1 MQSSFECVT
10 IHHAI
15 CETHHMLKTWHLEF
29 KYHKLQISSFQNL
42 LFFFL
47 CDIYIQSYRLS
58 KLKNKEKYNNFKSNF
73 VIPAKL
79 PRATYDG
86 FTQNA
91 SHIARF
97 FLNLPPVLSISSRF
111 TSGPAIVSF
120 VVYTLYSLR
129 CLVLPISS
137 QLSVTSVVTPS
148 VENFPVSGLQY
159 TNLQLS
165 MLWQQMSGMLVKDS
179 SIGVSRSE
187 ISFFPSEDKFKMCL
201 KQRMKTK
208 DKFWRKDL
216 SLIGS

>member
-1 MQSSFECVT
+1 MFNKNWWFLNFQKEFLNFSFC
-10 IHHAI
+10 IR
-15 CETHHMLKTWHLEF
+15 
-29 KYHKLQISSFQNL
+29 KLAVAFYMINEIQPKIKFQNIVQCH
-42 LFFFL
+42 F
-47 CDIYIQSYRLS
+47 
-58 KLKNKEKYNNFKSNF
+58 KKKEKYNNFKSNF

-86 FTQNA
+86 FPQNA
-91 SHIARF
+91 PHIARF
-97 FLNLPPVLSISSRF
+97 YLNLPPVLSISSRF

-165 MLWQQMSGMLVKDS
+165 MLWQQMSGTLVTDS

-201 KQRMKTK
+201 KQRMKTQ